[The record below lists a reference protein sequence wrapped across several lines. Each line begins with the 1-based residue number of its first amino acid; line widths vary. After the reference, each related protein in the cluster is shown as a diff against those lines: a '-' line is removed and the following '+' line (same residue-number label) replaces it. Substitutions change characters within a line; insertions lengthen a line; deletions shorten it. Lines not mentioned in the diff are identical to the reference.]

1 MRISGKLCL
10 IMILFVAV
18 ALAAPW
24 QTPPQA
30 KVDYSKVVG
39 DWALEVNA
47 GQEFYYLPLLLR
59 LKDGKLEGTLSEQNG
74 MFKDTP
80 LTAIEFDGLVLKFE
94 AKTPT
99 PPDGAERPIKFDL
112 KLTTAKLEGLVK
124 IEDLGMSVPVTGVKK

>member
-1 MRISGKLCL
+1 MRILQKLRFML
-10 IMILFVAV
+10 ILFAAV
-18 ALAAPW
+18 ALAAPG

-80 LTAIEFDGLVLKFE
+80 LTAIEFDGQVLKFE